1 VPINI
6 SPSLLLVTPDGDGAE
21 GCAAALRAAIPDATW
36 TLCPSIDAAE
46 AYLAGASFD
55 AVVVDEGINGLD
67 GTDARGLGVRLGAPV
82 HVFRAGDAGAVR
94 AALKGGDDPRAQ
106 LDEVR
111 IALGRAVHDAN
122 NPLTVI
128 TGNAQYA
135 LEMARTLDLDASLMR
150 SLEDIDEA
158 GRRMEAAMATLAAL
172 RQRLSNGL
180 ASGDGLG

>member
-1 VPINI
+1 VPIPLG
-6 SPSLLLVTPDGDGAE
+6 PSLLLVTSDGDGAA

-55 AVVVDEGINGLD
+55 AIVVDEAINGFD
-67 GTDARGLGVRLGAPV
+67 GPDVPVLRARLGAPV

-94 AALKGGDDPRAQ
+94 SALKGREDAQAQ

-111 IALGRAVHDAN
+111 VALGRAVHDAN

-135 LEMARTLDLDASLMR
+135 LEMARTLDLDASLLR

-158 GRRMEAAMATLAAL
+158 GRRMEAAMATLATL

-180 ASGDGLG
+180 ESGDGLG